1 MKVLKDSAILSLSEF
16 NRIKQSSYFSPKSI
30 SKFPSSEAFKLQ
42 NINMNSS
49 EIDPNQKLEKALN
62 HKNKI
67 IDYEK
72 SIDRGNNPL
81 FMEKM
86 KIEDPYKVVGGKNN
100 DVVKAFDHLCR
111 RAKAAT
117 IWDRQLDERKIM
129 EGMYTNKERR
139 LDEMMELER
148 LKEIK
153 FIEEREQI
161 LKGYKKEGQKA
172 IIDQIY
178 NNDKERNK
186 KRETVEREKIL
197 MFKQLERLK
206 EEEKQMALRKK
217 LEAEAKIKECMD
229 AQKILALNKKKKLL
243 EEKEEDL
250 KIQKFNLEK
259 IEREEKLIQEKKRL
273 AIQKEKEIQA
283 LREKQEKQKDKLDEI
298 NEIKAKRAT
307 LEAEYKEKLKEKEEL
322 LKKEKMVKEMR
333 ECNDKMLLLKK
344 KLNDKEIEKDK
355 EMMEKIKL
363 ESQREEEE
371 EKIRKKIKI
380 EKMLANKSELEK
392 QIVDKEEK
400 EKLKKIK
407 ELEEGKKI
415 KKEQDKY
422 LLSLEE
428 IRKQKIQ
435 ELKDLNIKDAYILP
449 LEKYD
454 YSNIE
459 NQNK

>member
-1 MKVLKDSAILSLSEF
+1 MKVLKDSAILSLNEF

-30 SKFPSSEAFKLQ
+30 SKFPSTDTFKLQ
-42 NINMNSS
+42 NINMSS
-49 EIDPNQKLEKALN
+49 GEIDPNQKLEKALN
-62 HKNKI
+62 HKKKI

-186 KRETVEREKIL
+186 KREAVEREKIL
-197 MFKQLERLK
+197 MFKQIERLK
-206 EEEKQMALRKK
+206 EEEKQMAIRKK

-259 IEREEKLIQEKKRL
+259 IAREEKIIEEKKRL

-307 LEAEYKEKLKEKEEL
+307 LEAEYKEKLREKEEL
-322 LKKEKMVKEMR
+322 LKK
-333 ECNDKMLLLKK
+333 
-344 KLNDKEIEKDK
+344 
-355 EMMEKIKL
+355 
-363 ESQREEEE
+363 
-371 EKIRKKIKI
+371 
-380 EKMLANKSELEK
+380 
-392 QIVDKEEK
+392 
-400 EKLKKIK
+400 
-407 ELEEGKKI
+407 
-415 KKEQDKY
+415 
-422 LLSLEE
+422 
-428 IRKQKIQ
+428 
-435 ELKDLNIKDAYILP
+435 
-449 LEKYD
+449 
-454 YSNIE
+454 
-459 NQNK
+459 